1 MKISRKR
8 HQQFLP
14 FEVIKRSQLNHITP
28 KRLKKVPPS
37 LWATLDDHASEI
49 IKISDQLMESQGIDE
64 ALVPKKLLSINIQ
77 PKFIPSCTVIGLIL
91 SQEVLNALGGK
102 QAPLSN
108 F

>member
-28 KRLKKVPPS
+28 KRLKKSKFNINDPS
-37 LWATLDDHASEI
+37 EDDHASEI

-64 ALVPKKLLSINIQ
+64 ALVPKKLLRQLALTSN
-77 PKFIPSCTVIGLIL
+77 L
-91 SQEVLNALGGK
+91 SSFLLVQ
-102 QAPLSN
+102 S
-108 F
+108 

>member
-64 ALVPKKLLSINIQ
+64 ALVPKKLLRQLALTSNL
-77 PKFIPSCTVIGLIL
+77 SLIL